1 MAEKVIYEYNLPDGT
16 ILELEGEVGQEAKA
30 DAEAKRIIATEFT
43 QQPTPQQTQQT
54 QQPSN
59 FLEEFGNFQ
68 RDLAMSSAKGGVR
81 GLATLAALPSM
92 VTQGTTAL
100 MEYLGA
106 PKPDPRIS
114 FVNPMLPGMSFKP
127 TLPQVME
134 AIETIPG
141 AKAVTQYQPQTK
153 AGEYFESIGEFV
165 APGIPF
171 AKPLTSQDRLKRFSN
186 VLFPGIAA
194 GATSEL
200 TEDLP
205 PYVSIPA
212 TIAAGGVTA
221 AVTRPDKAANIAE
234 AALRNVTDEELEL
247 AKQIQKIAREEF
259 DIPVTAT
266 ELIDNGL
273 VNKLGEIVYKSE
285 RGGPIMYNFLKD
297 RPDQVEF
304 IAKQLTDK
312 LIEEPKLLNEAI
324 QGIKITAEKALKNA
338 KKERRR
344 RAEEAGYKVANTE
357 ALEPDQ
363 VLPLIRYID
372 DTVKRLDAGDPAIQT
387 LNSLK
392 RSLIKSKTSKKDQ
405 PQILDE
411 LGQPIRGQQ
420 PEIITTPQT
429 NINTLDNILKR
440 INSRISDSR
449 VNKTRDRDIID
460 RNTERILREGLDE
473 GGEGILTLLDRQLRT
488 NKNYS
493 AAKDEFAKLSEELV
507 APIERNLKPLLEGGV
522 TQGKIRSIIFDTGTR
537 NVEDVKRTAEILN
550 KVDPEAFQLIAR
562 TYFKNAI
569 NRTLNSQKAG
579 DLKIAK
585 GFDLKK
591 QLTEMGREDNFLA
604 MLEGVAKS
612 KGVNPK
618 EFVKGFE
625 NFNKVLSKTANIIG
639 VNNPASPPP
648 IKLISRD
655 FAQFGAF
662 MWQVKF
668 AGKLEKFTKEK
679 TLEKLADIFIQDDS
693 IDQLVALAKTNPD
706 SVKAVNLVRR
716 ILYVTNNIEND
727 QQLEQSIQTQERL
740 EQPVQ

>member
-1 MAEKVIYEYNLPDGT
+1 MATLA
-16 ILELEGEVGQEAKA
+16 ELEEALIKA
-30 DAEAKRIIATEFT
+30 DKAGNTEDAKILAQEIVRLKAQT
-43 QQPTPQQTQQT
+43 TPVAQTTPQQT

-100 MEYLGA
+100 MEYLGV

-141 AKAVTQYQPQTK
+141 AEAVTQYQPQTK

-324 QGIKITAEKALKNA
+324 QGIKITAQKALKDA
-338 KKERRR
+338 KKERKR

-357 ALEPDQ
+357 ALEADQ

-420 PEIITTPQT
+420 PEIIITPQT

-507 APIERNLKPLLEGGV
+507 APIERNLKPLLEGGMS
-522 TQGKIRSIIFDTGTR
+522 QGKIRSIIFDTGTR
-537 NVEDVKRTAEILN
+537 NVEDIKRTAEILN

-625 NFNKVLSKTANIIG
+625 NFNKVLSRTANIIG

-679 TLEKLADIFIQDDS
+679 TLEKLGNIFIQDNS

>member
-1 MAEKVIYEYNLPDGT
+1 MATLA
-16 ILELEGEVGQEAKA
+16 ELEEALIKA
-30 DAEAKRIIATEFT
+30 DKAGNTEDAKILAQEIVRLKAQT
-43 QQPTPQQTQQT
+43 TPVAQTTPQQT

-81 GLATLAALPSM
+81 GLATLPALPSM

-141 AKAVTQYQPQTK
+141 AEAVTQYQPQTK

-247 AKQIQKIAREEF
+247 ARRIQKIAREEF

-324 QGIKITAEKALKNA
+324 QGIKITAQKALKDA
-338 KKERRR
+338 KKERKR

-392 RSLIKSKTSKKDQ
+392 RSLIKSKTSKRDQ
-405 PQILDE
+405 PQILNE

-420 PEIITTPQT
+420 PEIIITPQT

-507 APIERNLKPLLEGGV
+507 APIERNLKPLLEGGLS
-522 TQGKIRSIIFDTGTR
+522 QGKIRSIIFDTGTR
-537 NVEDVKRTAEILN
+537 NVEDIKRTAEILN

-569 NRTLNSQKAG
+569 NNALYSQKAG

-585 GFDLKK
+585 GFNLKK
-591 QLTEMGREDNFLA
+591 QLTEKGREDNFLA

-625 NFNKVLSKTANIIG
+625 NFNKVLSRTANIIG

-679 TLEKLADIFIQDDS
+679 TLEKLADIFIKKDS
-693 IDQLVALAKTNPD
+693 VDQLVALAKTNPD

-740 EQPVQ
+740 GQPIE

>member
-1 MAEKVIYEYNLPDGT
+1 MATLA
-16 ILELEGEVGQEAKA
+16 ELEEALIKA
-30 DAEAKRIIATEFT
+30 DKAGNTEDAKILAQEIVRLKAQT
-43 QQPTPQQTQQT
+43 TPVAQTTPQQT

-81 GLATLAALPSM
+81 GLATLPALPSM

-153 AGEYFESIGEFV
+153 LGEYFESIGEFV

-171 AKPLTSQDRLKRFSN
+171 AKPFTSQDRLKRFSN

-205 PYVSIPA
+205 PYVSIPL

-247 AKQIQKIAREEF
+247 ARQIQKIAREEF

-324 QGIKITAEKALKNA
+324 QGIKITAQKALKDA
-338 KKERRR
+338 KKERKR

-392 RSLIKSKTSKKDQ
+392 RSLIKSKTSKRDQ
-405 PQILDE
+405 PQILNE

-420 PEIITTPQT
+420 PEIIITPQT

-507 APIERNLKPLLEGGV
+507 APIERNLKPLLEGGLS
-522 TQGKIRSIIFDTGTR
+522 QGKIRSIIFDTGTR
-537 NVEDVKRTAEILN
+537 NVEDIKRTAEILN

-569 NRTLNSQKAG
+569 NNALYSQKAG

-585 GFDLKK
+585 GFNLKK
-591 QLTEMGREDNFLA
+591 QLTEKGREDNFLA

-625 NFNKVLSKTANIIG
+625 NFNKVLSRTANIIG
-639 VNNPASPPP
+639 VNNPAAPPA

-679 TLEKLADIFIQDDS
+679 TLEKLADIFIKKDS
-693 IDQLVALAKTNPD
+693 VDQLVALAKTNPD

-727 QQLEQSIQTQERL
+727 EQLEQSIQTQERL

>member
-194 GATSEL
+194 GTTSEL

-266 ELIDNGL
+266 ELINNGL

-324 QGIKITAEKALKNA
+324 QGIKITAQKALKDA
-338 KKERRR
+338 KKERKR

-706 SVKAVNLVRR
+706 SVKAVNQVRR

-740 EQPVQ
+740 GQPIE

>member
-153 AGEYFESIGEFV
+153 LGEYFESIGEFV

-194 GATSEL
+194 GTTSEL

-234 AALRNVTDEELEL
+234 AALRNVNNEELKL

-344 RAEEAGYKVANTE
+344 RAEEAGYEVANTE

-420 PEIITTPQT
+420 PEIIITPQT

-706 SVKAVNLVRR
+706 SVKAVNQVRR
-716 ILYVTNNIEND
+716 ILYVTNNIEKD
-727 QQLEQSIQTQERL
+727 EQLEQSIQTQERL

>member
-1 MAEKVIYEYNLPDGT
+1 MATLA
-16 ILELEGEVGQEAKA
+16 ELEEALIKA
-30 DAEAKRIIATEFT
+30 DKAGNTEDAKILAQEIVRLKAQT
-43 QQPTPQQTQQT
+43 TPVAQTTPQQT

-68 RDLAMSSAKGGVR
+68 RDIAMSSAKGGVR
-81 GLATLAALPSM
+81 GLATLPALPSM

-141 AKAVTQYQPQTK
+141 AEAVTQYQPQTK

-234 AALRNVTDEELEL
+234 AALRNVNNEELKL

-266 ELIDNGL
+266 ELINNGL

-344 RAEEAGYKVANTE
+344 RAEEAGYEVANTE

-507 APIERNLKPLLEGGV
+507 APIERNLKPLLEGGIS
-522 TQGKIRSIIFDTGTR
+522 QGKIRSIIFDTGTR
-537 NVEDVKRTAEILN
+537 NEGDIKRTAEILN

-569 NRTLNSQKAG
+569 NNALYSQKAG

-585 GFDLKK
+585 GFNLKK
-591 QLTEMGREDNFLA
+591 QLTERGREDNFLA

-612 KGVNPK
+612 KGVNPE

-679 TLEKLADIFIQDDS
+679 TLEKLADIFIKKDS
-693 IDQLVALAKTNPD
+693 VDQLVALAKTNPD
-706 SVKAVNLVRR
+706 SVKAVNQVRR
-716 ILYVTNNIEND
+716 ILYVTNNIEKD
-727 QQLEQSIQTQERL
+727 EQLEQSIQTQERL

>member
-141 AKAVTQYQPQTK
+141 AEAVTQYQPQTK

-194 GATSEL
+194 GTTSEL

-324 QGIKITAEKALKNA
+324 QGIKITAQKALKDA
-338 KKERRR
+338 KKERKR

-420 PEIITTPQT
+420 PEIIITPQT

-537 NVEDVKRTAEILN
+537 NEGDIKRTVEILN

>member
-1 MAEKVIYEYNLPDGT
+1 
-16 ILELEGEVGQEAKA
+16 
-30 DAEAKRIIATEFT
+30 
-43 QQPTPQQTQQT
+43 
-54 QQPSN
+54 
-59 FLEEFGNFQ
+59 
-68 RDLAMSSAKGGVR
+68 
-81 GLATLAALPSM
+81 
-92 VTQGTTAL
+92 
-100 MEYLGA
+100 
-106 PKPDPRIS
+106 
-114 FVNPMLPGMSFKP
+114 MLPGMSFKP

-141 AKAVTQYQPQTK
+141 AEAVTQYQPQTK

-205 PYVSIPA
+205 PYISIPA

-247 AKQIQKIAREEF
+247 ARQIQKIAREEF

-324 QGIKITAEKALKNA
+324 QGIKITAQKALKDA
-338 KKERRR
+338 KKERKR

-405 PQILDE
+405 PQILNE

-420 PEIITTPQT
+420 PEIIITPQT

-460 RNTERILREGLDE
+460 RNTERILKEGLDE
-473 GGEGILTLLDRQLRT
+473 GGEGILTLLDRSLRT

-522 TQGKIRSIIFDTGTR
+522 SQGKIRSIIFDTGTR

-693 IDQLVALAKTNPD
+693 IDQLVALAKTNPN
-706 SVKAVNLVRR
+706 SVKAVNQVRR

>member
-141 AKAVTQYQPQTK
+141 AEAVTQYQPQTK

-194 GATSEL
+194 GTTSEL

-324 QGIKITAEKALKNA
+324 QGIKITAQKALKDA
-338 KKERRR
+338 KKERKR

-420 PEIITTPQT
+420 PEIIITPQT

-507 APIERNLKPLLEGGV
+507 APIERNLKPLLEGGIS
-522 TQGKIRSIIFDTGTR
+522 QGKIRSIIFDTGTR
-537 NVEDVKRTAEILN
+537 NVGDIKRTAEILN

>member
-1 MAEKVIYEYNLPDGT
+1 MATLA
-16 ILELEGEVGQEAKA
+16 ELEEALIKA
-30 DAEAKRIIATEFT
+30 DKAGNTEDAKILAQEIVRLKAQT
-43 QQPTPQQTQQT
+43 TPVAQTTPQQT

-81 GLATLAALPSM
+81 GLATLPALPSM

-153 AGEYFESIGEFV
+153 LGEYFESIGEFV

-171 AKPLTSQDRLKRFSN
+171 AKPFTSQDRLKRFSN

-234 AALRNVTDEELEL
+234 AALRNVNNEELKL
-247 AKQIQKIAREEF
+247 AKQIQKIARKEF

-324 QGIKITAEKALKNA
+324 QGIKITAQKALKDA
-338 KKERRR
+338 KKERKR

-405 PQILDE
+405 PQILNE

-420 PEIITTPQT
+420 PEIIITPQT

-507 APIERNLKPLLEGGV
+507 APIERNLKPLLEGGLS
-522 TQGKIRSIIFDTGTR
+522 QGKIRSIIFDTGTR
-537 NVEDVKRTAEILN
+537 NVEDIKRTAEILN

-569 NRTLNSQKAG
+569 NNALYSQKAG

-585 GFDLKK
+585 GFNLKK
-591 QLTEMGREDNFLA
+591 QLTEKGREDNFLA

-625 NFNKVLSKTANIIG
+625 NFNKVLSRTANIIG
-639 VNNPASPPP
+639 VNNPAAPPA

-679 TLEKLADIFIQDDS
+679 TLEKLADIFIKKDS
-693 IDQLVALAKTNPD
+693 VDQLVALAKTNPD

-740 EQPVQ
+740 GQPIE

>member
-1 MAEKVIYEYNLPDGT
+1 MATLA
-16 ILELEGEVGQEAKA
+16 ELEEALIKA
-30 DAEAKRIIATEFT
+30 DKAGNTEDAKILAQEIVRLKAQT
-43 QQPTPQQTQQT
+43 TPVAQTTPQQT

-171 AKPLTSQDRLKRFSN
+171 AKPFTSQDRLKRFSN

-205 PYVSIPA
+205 PYVSIPL

-247 AKQIQKIAREEF
+247 ARRIQKIAREEF

-324 QGIKITAEKALKNA
+324 QGIKITAQKALKDA
-338 KKERRR
+338 KKERKR

-392 RSLIKSKTSKKDQ
+392 RSLIKSKTSKRDQ
-405 PQILDE
+405 PQILNE

-420 PEIITTPQT
+420 PEIIITPQT

-507 APIERNLKPLLEGGV
+507 APIERNLKPLLEGGLS
-522 TQGKIRSIIFDTGTR
+522 QGKIRSIIFDTGTR
-537 NVEDVKRTAEILN
+537 NVEDIKRTAEILN

-569 NRTLNSQKAG
+569 NNALYSQKAG

-585 GFDLKK
+585 GFNLKK
-591 QLTEMGREDNFLA
+591 QLTEKGREDNFLA

-625 NFNKVLSKTANIIG
+625 NFNKVLSRTANIIG

-679 TLEKLADIFIQDDS
+679 TLEKLGNIFIQDNS

-740 EQPVQ
+740 GQPIE

>member
-30 DAEAKRIIATEFT
+30 DAEAKRIIATEFK
-43 QQPTPQQTQQT
+43 QQPTPQQT

-81 GLATLAALPSM
+81 GLATLPALPSM

-100 MEYLGA
+100 MEYLGV

-141 AKAVTQYQPQTK
+141 AEAVTQYQPQTK

-234 AALRNVTDEELEL
+234 AALRNVTDEELNL
-247 AKQIQKIAREEF
+247 ARQIQKIAREEF

-324 QGIKITAEKALKNA
+324 QGIKITAQKALKDA
-338 KKERRR
+338 KKERKR

-405 PQILDE
+405 PQILNE

-420 PEIITTPQT
+420 PEIIITPQT

-460 RNTERILREGLDE
+460 RNTERILKEGLDE
-473 GGEGILTLLDRQLRT
+473 GGEGILTLLDRSLRT

-522 TQGKIRSIIFDTGTR
+522 SQGKIRSIIFDTGTR

-693 IDQLVALAKTNPD
+693 IDQLVALAKTNPN
-706 SVKAVNLVRR
+706 SVKAVNQVRR

-740 EQPVQ
+740 GQPIE

>member
-1 MAEKVIYEYNLPDGT
+1 MATLA
-16 ILELEGEVGQEAKA
+16 ELEEALIKA
-30 DAEAKRIIATEFT
+30 DKAGNTEDAKILAQEIVRLKAQT
-43 QQPTPQQTQQT
+43 TPVAQTTPQQT

-68 RDLAMSSAKGGVR
+68 RDIAMSSAKGGVR
-81 GLATLAALPSM
+81 GLATLPALPSM

-141 AKAVTQYQPQTK
+141 AEAVTQYQPQTK

-234 AALRNVTDEELEL
+234 AALRNVSDEELNL
-247 AKQIQKIAREEF
+247 ARKIQKIAREEF

-324 QGIKITAEKALKNA
+324 QGIKITAQKALKDA
-338 KKERRR
+338 KKERKR

-405 PQILDE
+405 PQILNE

-420 PEIITTPQT
+420 PEIIITPQT

-562 TYFKNAI
+562 TYFKSAI

-625 NFNKVLSKTANIIG
+625 NFNKVLSRTANIIG